1 MTASYADVEF
11 WTAPDGARLALR
23 RTVPADDP
31 PRALVLL
38 FHGFGDHSGRY
49 AHVAEWLAGRGYA
62 VWALDQR
69 GHGRSPGPRGHISRF
84 AQFLGDV
91 AALRKRA
98 AAEVAA
104 PQVLLGHSF
113 GGLVVLR
120 YLETAPQGL
129 AGAVV
134 TSPFIDVAFKAPAWK
149 MALAKLL
156 AGPVPGLGMST
167 GLSTA
172 HLSTDPAVGRA
183 ADADPLYHGRMTP
196 AAWREIQAA
205 QVAVVAEAERV
216 ATPLLFLLAGDD
228 HIVARAAS
236 EALARSLPQSPDVR
250 VYEGMYHEILNER
263 DQARVLNDL
272 GVWLDRLVA
281 SAPPVPG
288 APGKV

>member
-23 RTVPADDP
+23 RIAPTDA

-84 AQFLGDV
+84 AQFLADV

-98 AAEVAA
+98 AGEVAA

-134 TSPFIDVAFKAPAWK
+134 TSPFIDVAMKAPAWK
-149 MALAKLL
+149 LAAARLL
-156 AGPVPGLGMST
+156 AGPLPGLGMST
-167 GLSTA
+167 GLDTA
-172 HLSTDPAVGRA
+172 LLSTDPAVGRA

-205 QVAVVAEAERV
+205 QVAVVTEAERIT
-216 ATPLLFLLAGDD
+216 TPLLFLLAGDD
-228 HIVARAAS
+228 RIVARAAS
-236 EALARSLPQSPDVR
+236 EALARSLPVPPEVI

-263 DQARVLNDL
+263 DKARVLNDL
-272 GVWLDRLVA
+272 GGWLDRLVA
-281 SAPPVPG
+281 SAPPAPG
-288 APGKV
+288 AHGKA

>member
-23 RTVPADDP
+23 RIVPTDP

-98 AAEVAA
+98 AGEVAA

-134 TSPFIDVAFKAPAWK
+134 TSPFIDVAMKAPAWK
-149 MALAKLL
+149 LAVAKLL
-156 AGPVPGLGMST
+156 AGPLPGLGMST
-167 GLSTA
+167 GLEPDL
-172 HLSTDPAVGRA
+172 LSTDPAIGRA
-183 ADADPLYHGRMTP
+183 AAADPLYHERMTP

-205 QVAVVAEAERV
+205 QVAVVAEADRIAV
-216 ATPLLFLLAGDD
+216 PLLFLLAGDD
-228 HIVARAAS
+228 RIVARPAA
-236 EALARSLPQSPDVR
+236 EALARALPVAPEVV
-250 VYEGMYHEILNER
+250 VYGGMFHEILNER

-272 GVWLDRLVA
+272 GGWLDRLLA
-281 SAPPVPG
+281 SAPPVTGVPDK
-288 APGKV
+288 A

>member
-1 MTASYADVEF
+1 VTASYADVEF

-23 RTVPADDP
+23 RAVPTGP
-31 PRALVLL
+31 PRAVVLL

-84 AQFLGDV
+84 AQFLADV
-91 AALRKRA
+91 AALRRRA
-98 AAEVAA
+98 AGEVAA

-134 TSPFIDVAFKAPAWK
+134 TSPWIDEAMKAPAWK
-149 MALAKLL
+149 LALAKLL
-156 AGPVPGLGMST
+156 AGPLPGLGMST
-167 GLSTA
+167 GLDTA

-183 ADADPLYHGRMTP
+183 ASADPLYHGRMTP

-205 QVAVVAEAERV
+205 QAAAVAEADRV
-216 ATPLLFLLAGDD
+216 ATPLLFLLASDD
-228 HIVARAAS
+228 RIVARAAS
-236 EALARSLPQSPDVR
+236 ETLARSLPVPPDVV
-250 VYEGMYHEILNER
+250 VYQGMYHEVLNER
-263 DQARVLNDL
+263 DKVRVLNDL
-272 GVWLDRLVA
+272 GGWLDRLVA
-281 SAPPVPG
+281 SAPPVTG
-288 APGKV
+288 ASGKA

>member
-1 MTASYADVEF
+1 VTASFADVEF

-23 RTVPADDP
+23 QAYSTDA

-49 AHVAEWLAGRGYA
+49 GHVAEWLAGHGYA

-84 AQFLGDV
+84 AQFLADV

-98 AAEVAA
+98 AGEVAA

-134 TSPFIDVAFKAPAWK
+134 TSPFIDVAFEAPAWK
-149 MALAKLL
+149 LAVARLL

-167 GLSTA
+167 GLDTA
-172 HLSTDPAVGRA
+172 LLSTDPAVGRA
-183 ADADPLYHGRMTP
+183 ASADPLYHGRMTP

-205 QVAVVAEAERV
+205 QAAVVAEVDRV

-228 HIVARAAS
+228 RIVSRAAS
-236 EALARSLPQSPDVR
+236 EAIARSLPVPPDLI
-250 VYEGMYHEILNER
+250 VYDGMYHEILNER
-263 DQARVLNDL
+263 DQARVLRDL
-272 GVWLDRLVA
+272 VRWLDRLVA
-281 SAPPVPG
+281 SLPPATYRG
-288 APGKV
+288 GEA

>member
-1 MTASYADVEF
+1 MTASYADVGF

-23 RTVPADDP
+23 QAYPAAT

-84 AQFLGDV
+84 AQFLADV

-98 AAEVAA
+98 AAELAV

-149 MALAKLL
+149 LALAKLL

-167 GLSTA
+167 GLDPA
-172 HLSTDPAVGRA
+172 FLSTDPAVGRA
-183 ADADPLYHGRMTP
+183 ALADPLYHSRMTP

-205 QVAVVAEAERV
+205 QVAVLAEADRV

-228 HIVARAAS
+228 RIVSRAAA
-236 EALARSLPQSPDVR
+236 EALARALPVAPEVV
-250 VYEGMYHEILNER
+250 VYAGMYHEILNER
-263 DQARVLNDL
+263 DRARVLHDL
-272 GVWLDRLVA
+272 GGWLDRVVA
-281 SAPPVPG
+281 SAPPAAG
-288 APGKV
+288 ASGKA